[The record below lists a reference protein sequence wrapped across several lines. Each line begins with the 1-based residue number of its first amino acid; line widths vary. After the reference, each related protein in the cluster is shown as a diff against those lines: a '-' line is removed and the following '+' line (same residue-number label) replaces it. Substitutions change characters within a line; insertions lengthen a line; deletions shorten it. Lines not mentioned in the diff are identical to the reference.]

1 MNGVWHLLTHQLF
14 TTAMV
19 VHTGL
24 VSRVFLNFM
33 EAFIIVMK
41 GGYPCNTADRNDV
54 SHSRRTMNSG
64 STRCKTMLIVLPLCK
79 SG

>member
-24 VSRVFLNFM
+24 VSRVLLNFM

-41 GGYPCNTADRNDV
+41 GGYPCNTADILGGR
-54 SHSRRTMNSG
+54 
-64 STRCKTMLIVLPLCK
+64 
-79 SG
+79 